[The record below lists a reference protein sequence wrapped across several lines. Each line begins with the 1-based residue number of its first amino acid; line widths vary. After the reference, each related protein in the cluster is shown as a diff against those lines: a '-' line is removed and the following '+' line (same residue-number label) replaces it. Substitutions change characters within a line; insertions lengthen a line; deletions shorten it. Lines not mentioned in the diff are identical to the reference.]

1 METVY
6 AGRRW
11 NGRCGSDIDY
21 RRVDRDGN
29 YLQAADH
36 GVSADD
42 LDDHQQRREK
52 GLFVEGLE
60 GNMDNK
66 GRIVVFMSMITGVF
80 LVLLVVVLQVV
91 VRSNAK
97 SKTVIAGRLSIS
109 DIKACYNSYIF
120 EHYHILLFDTNAG
133 GGEAGIEEQLTG
145 YFAEKLGDG
154 FTDIE
159 AAITDMNMLS
169 DGGYAA
175 FDTQVRDYA
184 VYALAEDGVAAIREK
199 TGGQD
204 GTLPED
210 LKDDMEAAENAQ
222 DAGEQ
227 TAAEGQTGSGTQE
240 SAGQETGSGVQA
252 SGGQETGSGVQGS
265 GGQEMLDK
273 MKEDDPR
280 DYTKRLSS
288 SAILNL
294 VLPGDKTVSDAQAEF
309 IDAPSSRL
317 GNLLT
322 DFEEV
327 DRKFDN
333 MTGMMNGLLALG
345 SWQDALA
352 DTGTQA
358 LYAAEVFNSYLE
370 TKNDT
375 SVLMYEQ
382 EYLIAGKNSD
392 YENLKSVAHRIIG
405 IRFPINYVSLCG
417 QADKMSKLTTLATSI
432 AAAAPYLIPAVK
444 YLLAGCWAYIEA
456 IADTRVLFDG
466 KKAAFAKTSE
476 NWITD
481 IDHISESL
489 AQETEDVDGGLD
501 YQAYLTILELIH
513 MDQTKL
519 RMLDLMQIN
528 AMQENTE
535 FRIRNAAVGLEADF
549 TCNYDGQTYY
559 FHQEGNY

>member
-1 METVY
+1 M
-6 AGRRW
+6 
-11 NGRCGSDIDY
+11 N
-21 RRVDRDGN
+21 
-29 YLQAADH
+29 
-36 GVSADD
+36 
-42 LDDHQQRREK
+42 
-52 GLFVEGLE
+52 
-60 GNMDNK
+60 NK

-80 LVLLVVVLQVV
+80 LVLIVVVLQVV
-91 VRSNAK
+91 VQSNAK

-120 EHYHILLFDTNAG
+120 EHYHILLFDTKAG

-145 YFAEKLGDG
+145 YFSGKLGEG
-154 FTDIE
+154 FADVE
-159 AAITDMNMLS
+159 AAITDMDMLS
-169 DGGYAA
+169 DDSYAA
-175 FDTQVRDYA
+175 FDKQIRDYA
-184 VYALAEDGVAAIREK
+184 VYGLAEDGIAAIREK

-204 GTLPED
+204 GTLPAD
-210 LKDDMEAAENAQ
+210 LKEDMEEAQ
-222 DAGEQ
+222 NEQAAGEQ
-227 TAAEGQTGSGTQE
+227 AETEGKTGSGTPDTEHGAQ
-240 SAGQETGSGVQA
+240 ALGGQATEHGTQA
-252 SGGQETGSGVQGS
+252 SDR
-265 GGQEMLDK
+265 QEMLDK
-273 MKEDDPR
+273 MKDADDPR

-294 VLPGDKTVSDAQAEF
+294 VLPGDKAVSDAQAEF
-309 IDAPSSRL
+309 IDVPSSRL
-317 GNLLT
+317 GSLLT
-322 DFEEV
+322 DFKEV
-327 DRKFDN
+327 DRRFDD
-333 MTGMMNGLLALG
+333 MTGMMNGLLVLG
-345 SWQDALA
+345 SWQDALT

-370 TKNDT
+370 TKND
-375 SVLMYEQ
+375 SAVLMYEQ
-382 EYLIAGKNSD
+382 EYLIAGKRSD
-392 YENLKSVAHRIIG
+392 YENLRSVAHRIIG

-444 YLLAGCWAYIEA
+444 YLLAGCWAYVEA

-489 AQETEDVDGGLD
+489 SQETEDVEGGLD

-513 MDQTKL
+513 MEQTKL

-528 AMQENTE
+528 AMQENAE

-549 TCNYDGQTYY
+549 SCSYDGWTYY
-559 FHQEGNY
+559 FHQKGNY

>member
-1 METVY
+1 M
-6 AGRRW
+6 
-11 NGRCGSDIDY
+11 N
-21 RRVDRDGN
+21 
-29 YLQAADH
+29 
-36 GVSADD
+36 
-42 LDDHQQRREK
+42 
-52 GLFVEGLE
+52 
-60 GNMDNK
+60 NK

-80 LVLLVVVLQVV
+80 LVLIVVVLQVV
-91 VRSNAK
+91 VQSNAK

-120 EHYHILLFDTNAG
+120 EHYHILLFDTKAG

-145 YFAEKLGDG
+145 YFSGKLGEG
-154 FTDIE
+154 FADVE
-159 AAITDMNMLS
+159 AAITDMEMLS
-169 DGGYAA
+169 DDSYAA
-175 FDTQVRDYA
+175 FDEQIRDYA
-184 VYALAEDGVAAIREK
+184 VYALAEDGIAAIREK

-204 GTLPED
+204 GTLPAD
-210 LKDDMEAAENAQ
+210 LKEDMEEAQ
-222 DAGEQ
+222 NEQAAGEQ
-227 TAAEGQTGSGTQE
+227 AAGEQVAGEQSETEGKTGSGTPD
-240 SAGQETGSGVQA
+240 TGSGAQA
-252 SGGQETGSGVQGS
+252 SN
-265 GGQEMLDK
+265 GQEMLDK
-273 MKEDDPR
+273 MKDADDPR

-309 IDAPSSRL
+309 IDVPSSRL
-317 GNLLT
+317 GSLLT
-322 DFEEV
+322 DFKEV
-327 DRKFDN
+327 DRRFDD
-333 MTGMMNGLLALG
+333 MTGMMNGLLVLG
-345 SWQDALA
+345 SWQDALT

-370 TKNDT
+370 TKND
-375 SVLMYEQ
+375 SAVLMYEQ
-382 EYLIAGKNSD
+382 EYLIAGKKSD
-392 YENLKSVAHRIIG
+392 YENLRSVAHRIIG

-489 AQETEDVDGGLD
+489 SQETEDVDGGLD

-513 MDQTKL
+513 MEQTKL

-528 AMQENTE
+528 AMQENAE

-549 TCNYDGQTYY
+549 SCSYDGWTYY
-559 FHQEGNY
+559 FHQKGNY

>member
-1 METVY
+1 M
-6 AGRRW
+6 
-11 NGRCGSDIDY
+11 N
-21 RRVDRDGN
+21 
-29 YLQAADH
+29 
-36 GVSADD
+36 
-42 LDDHQQRREK
+42 
-52 GLFVEGLE
+52 
-60 GNMDNK
+60 NK

-80 LVLLVVVLQVV
+80 LVLIVVVLQVV
-91 VRSNAK
+91 VQSNAK

-120 EHYHILLFDTNAG
+120 EHYHILLFDTKAG
-133 GGEAGIEEQLTG
+133 GGEAGIEERLTG
-145 YFAEKLGDG
+145 YFSGKLGEG
-154 FTDIE
+154 FADVE
-159 AAITDMNMLS
+159 AAITDMEMLS
-169 DGGYAA
+169 DDSYAA
-175 FDTQVRDYA
+175 FDEQIRDYA
-184 VYALAEDGVAAIREK
+184 VYALAEDGIAAIREK

-204 GTLPED
+204 GTLPAD
-210 LKDDMEAAENAQ
+210 LKEDMEEAQ
-222 DAGEQ
+222 NEQAAGEQ
-227 TAAEGQTGSGTQE
+227 AETEGKTGSGTPDTEHGAQALGGQATEHGTQASDRQDTGSGTQ
-240 SAGQETGSGVQA
+240 A
-252 SGGQETGSGVQGS
+252 SN
-265 GGQEMLDK
+265 GQEMLDK
-273 MKEDDPR
+273 MKDADDPR

-309 IDAPSSRL
+309 IDVPSSRL
-317 GNLLT
+317 GSLLT
-322 DFEEV
+322 DFKEV
-327 DRKFDN
+327 DRRFDD
-333 MTGMMNGLLALG
+333 MTGMMNGLLVLG
-345 SWQDALA
+345 SWQDALT

-370 TKNDT
+370 TKND
-375 SVLMYEQ
+375 SAVLMYEQ
-382 EYLIAGKNSD
+382 EYLIAGKRSD
-392 YENLKSVAHRIIG
+392 YENLRSVAHRIIG

-417 QADKMSKLTTLATSI
+417 QTDKMSKLTTLATSI

-489 AQETEDVDGGLD
+489 SQETEDVDGGLD

-513 MDQTKL
+513 MEQTKL

-528 AMQENTE
+528 AMQENAE

-549 TCNYDGQTYY
+549 SCSYDGWTYY
-559 FHQEGNY
+559 FHQKGNY

>member
-1 METVY
+1 M
-6 AGRRW
+6 
-11 NGRCGSDIDY
+11 N
-21 RRVDRDGN
+21 
-29 YLQAADH
+29 
-36 GVSADD
+36 
-42 LDDHQQRREK
+42 
-52 GLFVEGLE
+52 
-60 GNMDNK
+60 NK

-80 LVLLVVVLQVV
+80 LVLIVVVLQVAV
-91 VRSNAK
+91 QSNAK

-120 EHYHILLFDTNAG
+120 EHYHILLFDTKAG

-145 YFAEKLGDG
+145 YFSGKLGEG
-154 FTDIE
+154 FADAE
-159 AAITDMNMLS
+159 VAITDMDMLS
-169 DGGYAA
+169 DDSYAA
-175 FDTQVRDYA
+175 FDEQIRDYA
-184 VYALAEDGVAAIREK
+184 VYGLAEDGIAAIREK

-204 GTLPED
+204 GTLPAD
-210 LKDDMEAAENAQ
+210 LKEDMEEAQ
-222 DAGEQ
+222 NEQAAGEQ
-227 TAAEGQTGSGTQE
+227 AETEGKTGSGTPDTEHGAQALGGQATEHGTQASDRQDTGSGTQ
-240 SAGQETGSGVQA
+240 A
-252 SGGQETGSGVQGS
+252 SN
-265 GGQEMLDK
+265 GQEMLDK
-273 MKEDDPR
+273 MKDADDPR

-294 VLPGDKTVSDAQAEF
+294 VLPGDKKVSDAQAEF
-309 IDAPSSRL
+309 VDVPSSRL
-317 GNLLT
+317 GSLLT
-322 DFEEV
+322 DFKEV
-327 DRKFDN
+327 DRRFDD

-345 SWQDALA
+345 SWQNALT

-370 TKNDT
+370 TKND
-375 SVLMYEQ
+375 SAVLMYEQ
-382 EYLIAGKNSD
+382 EYLIAGKSSD
-392 YENLKSVAHRIIG
+392 YENLRSVAHRIIG

-489 AQETEDVDGGLD
+489 SQETEDVEGGLD

-513 MDQTKL
+513 MEQTKL

-528 AMQENTE
+528 AMQENAE

-549 TCNYDGQTYY
+549 SCSYDGWTYY
-559 FHQEGNY
+559 FHQKGNY

>member
-1 METVY
+1 M
-6 AGRRW
+6 
-11 NGRCGSDIDY
+11 N
-21 RRVDRDGN
+21 
-29 YLQAADH
+29 
-36 GVSADD
+36 
-42 LDDHQQRREK
+42 
-52 GLFVEGLE
+52 
-60 GNMDNK
+60 NK

-80 LVLLVVVLQVV
+80 LVLIVVVLQVV
-91 VRSNAK
+91 VQSNAK

-120 EHYHILLFDTNAG
+120 EHYHILLFDTKAG
-133 GGEAGIEEQLTG
+133 GGEAGIEERLTG
-145 YFAEKLGDG
+145 YFSGKLGEG
-154 FTDIE
+154 FADVE
-159 AAITDMNMLS
+159 AAITDMDMLS
-169 DGGYAA
+169 DDSYAA
-175 FDTQVRDYA
+175 FDEQIRDYA
-184 VYALAEDGVAAIREK
+184 VYALAEDGIAAIREK

-204 GTLPED
+204 GTLPAD
-210 LKDDMEAAENAQ
+210 LKEDMEEAQ
-222 DAGEQ
+222 NEQAAGEQ
-227 TAAEGQTGSGTQE
+227 AETEGKTGSGTP
-240 SAGQETGSGVQA
+240 ETGSGAQA
-252 SGGQETGSGVQGS
+252 SN
-265 GGQEMLDK
+265 GQEMLDK
-273 MKEDDPR
+273 MKDADDPR

-309 IDAPSSRL
+309 IDVPSSRL
-317 GNLLT
+317 GSLLT
-322 DFEEV
+322 DFKEV
-327 DRKFDN
+327 DRRFDD
-333 MTGMMNGLLALG
+333 MTGMMNGLLVLG
-345 SWQDALA
+345 SWQDALT

-370 TKNDT
+370 TKND
-375 SVLMYEQ
+375 SAVLMYEQ
-382 EYLIAGKNSD
+382 EYLIAGKRSD
-392 YENLKSVAHRIIG
+392 YENLRSVAHRIIG

-489 AQETEDVDGGLD
+489 SQETEDVDGGLD

-513 MDQTKL
+513 MEQTKL

-528 AMQENTE
+528 AMQENAE

-549 TCNYDGQTYY
+549 SCSYDGWTYY
-559 FHQEGNY
+559 FHQKGNY

>member
-1 METVY
+1 M
-6 AGRRW
+6 
-11 NGRCGSDIDY
+11 N
-21 RRVDRDGN
+21 
-29 YLQAADH
+29 
-36 GVSADD
+36 
-42 LDDHQQRREK
+42 
-52 GLFVEGLE
+52 
-60 GNMDNK
+60 NK

-80 LVLLVVVLQVV
+80 LVLIVVVLQVV
-91 VRSNAK
+91 VQSNAK

-120 EHYHILLFDTNAG
+120 EHYHILLFDTKAG

-145 YFAEKLGDG
+145 YFSGKLGEG
-154 FTDIE
+154 FADVE
-159 AAITDMNMLS
+159 AAITDMEMLS
-169 DGGYAA
+169 DDSYAA
-175 FDTQVRDYA
+175 FDEQIRDYA
-184 VYALAEDGVAAIREK
+184 VYALAEDGIAAIREK

-204 GTLPED
+204 GTLPAD
-210 LKDDMEAAENAQ
+210 LKEDMEEAQ
-222 DAGEQ
+222 NEQAAGEGK
-227 TAAEGQTGSGTQE
+227 TGSGTPDTGSGTQ
-240 SAGQETGSGVQA
+240 A
-252 SGGQETGSGVQGS
+252 SN
-265 GGQEMLDK
+265 GQEMLDK
-273 MKEDDPR
+273 MKDADDPR

-309 IDAPSSRL
+309 IDVPSSRL
-317 GNLLT
+317 GSLLT
-322 DFEEV
+322 DFKEV
-327 DRKFDN
+327 DRRFDD
-333 MTGMMNGLLALG
+333 MTGMMNGLLVLG
-345 SWQDALA
+345 SWQDALT

-370 TKNDT
+370 TKND
-375 SVLMYEQ
+375 SAVLMYEQ
-382 EYLIAGKNSD
+382 EYLIAGKRSD
-392 YENLKSVAHRIIG
+392 YENLRSVAHRIIG

-489 AQETEDVDGGLD
+489 SQETEDVDGGLD

-513 MDQTKL
+513 MEQTKL

-528 AMQENTE
+528 AMQENAE

-549 TCNYDGQTYY
+549 SCSYDGWTYY
-559 FHQEGNY
+559 FHQKGNY

>member
-1 METVY
+1 M
-6 AGRRW
+6 
-11 NGRCGSDIDY
+11 N
-21 RRVDRDGN
+21 
-29 YLQAADH
+29 
-36 GVSADD
+36 
-42 LDDHQQRREK
+42 
-52 GLFVEGLE
+52 
-60 GNMDNK
+60 NK

-80 LVLLVVVLQVV
+80 LVLIVVVLQVV
-91 VRSNAK
+91 VQSNAK

-120 EHYHILLFDTNAG
+120 EHYHILLFDTKAG

-145 YFAEKLGDG
+145 YFSGKLGEG
-154 FTDIE
+154 FTDVE
-159 AAITDMNMLS
+159 AAITDMDMLS
-169 DGGYAA
+169 DDSYAA
-175 FDTQVRDYA
+175 FDEQIRDYA
-184 VYALAEDGVAAIREK
+184 VYGLAEDGIAAIREK

-204 GTLPED
+204 GTLPAD
-210 LKDDMEAAENAQ
+210 LKEDMEEAQ
-222 DAGEQ
+222 NEQAAGEQ
-227 TAAEGQTGSGTQE
+227 AETEWKTGSGTPDTEHGAQALGGQATEHGTQASDRQDTGSGTQ
-240 SAGQETGSGVQA
+240 A
-252 SGGQETGSGVQGS
+252 SN
-265 GGQEMLDK
+265 GQEMLDK
-273 MKEDDPR
+273 MKDADDPR

-294 VLPGDKTVSDAQAEF
+294 VLPGDKKVSDAQAEF
-309 IDAPSSRL
+309 VDVPSSRL
-317 GNLLT
+317 GSLLT
-322 DFEEV
+322 DFKEV
-327 DRKFDN
+327 DRRFDD
-333 MTGMMNGLLALG
+333 MTGMMNGLLVLG
-345 SWQDALA
+345 SWQDALT

-370 TKNDT
+370 TKND
-375 SVLMYEQ
+375 SAVLMYEQ
-382 EYLIAGKNSD
+382 EYLIAGKRSD
-392 YENLKSVAHRIIG
+392 YENLRSVAHRIIG

-489 AQETEDVDGGLD
+489 SQETEDVEGGLD

-513 MDQTKL
+513 MEQTKL

-528 AMQENTE
+528 AMQENAE

-549 TCNYDGQTYY
+549 SCSYDGWTYY
-559 FHQEGNY
+559 FHQKGNY

>member
-1 METVY
+1 M
-6 AGRRW
+6 
-11 NGRCGSDIDY
+11 N
-21 RRVDRDGN
+21 
-29 YLQAADH
+29 
-36 GVSADD
+36 
-42 LDDHQQRREK
+42 
-52 GLFVEGLE
+52 
-60 GNMDNK
+60 NK

-80 LVLLVVVLQVV
+80 LVLIVVVLQVV
-91 VRSNAK
+91 VQSNAK

-120 EHYHILLFDTNAG
+120 EHYHILLFDTKAG
-133 GGEAGIEEQLTG
+133 GGEAGIEERLTG
-145 YFAEKLGDG
+145 YFSGKLGEG
-154 FTDIE
+154 FADVE
-159 AAITDMNMLS
+159 AAITDMDMLS
-169 DGGYAA
+169 DDSYAA
-175 FDTQVRDYA
+175 FDEQIRDYV
-184 VYALAEDGVAAIREK
+184 VYALAEDGIAAIREK

-204 GTLPED
+204 GTLPAD
-210 LKDDMEAAENAQ
+210 LKEDMEEAQNEQ

-227 TAAEGQTGSGTQE
+227 AAGEQVAGEQAETEGNTGSGTPETGSGTQ
-240 SAGQETGSGVQA
+240 GLN
-252 SGGQETGSGVQGS
+252 
-265 GGQEMLDK
+265 GQEMLDK
-273 MKEDDPR
+273 MKDADDPR

-309 IDAPSSRL
+309 IDVPSSRL
-317 GNLLT
+317 GSLLT
-322 DFEEV
+322 DFKEV
-327 DRKFDN
+327 DRRFDD
-333 MTGMMNGLLALG
+333 MTGMMNGLLVLG
-345 SWQDALA
+345 SWQDALT

-370 TKNDT
+370 TKND
-375 SVLMYEQ
+375 SAVLMYEQ
-382 EYLIAGKNSD
+382 EYLIAGKRSD
-392 YENLKSVAHRIIG
+392 YENLRSVAHRIIG

-489 AQETEDVDGGLD
+489 SQETEDVDGGLD

-513 MDQTKL
+513 MEQTKL

-528 AMQENTE
+528 AMQENAE

-549 TCNYDGQTYY
+549 SCSYDGWTYY
-559 FHQEGNY
+559 FHQKGNY

>member
-1 METVY
+1 M
-6 AGRRW
+6 
-11 NGRCGSDIDY
+11 N
-21 RRVDRDGN
+21 
-29 YLQAADH
+29 
-36 GVSADD
+36 
-42 LDDHQQRREK
+42 
-52 GLFVEGLE
+52 
-60 GNMDNK
+60 NK

-80 LVLLVVVLQVV
+80 LVLIVVVLQVV
-91 VRSNAK
+91 VQSNAK

-120 EHYHILLFDTNAG
+120 EHYHILLFDTKAG
-133 GGEAGIEEQLTG
+133 GGEAGIEERLTG
-145 YFAEKLGDG
+145 YFSGKLGEG
-154 FTDIE
+154 FADVE
-159 AAITDMNMLS
+159 AAITDMDMLS
-169 DGGYAA
+169 DDSYAA
-175 FDTQVRDYA
+175 FDKQIRDYA
-184 VYALAEDGVAAIREK
+184 VYGLAEDGIAAIREK

-204 GTLPED
+204 GTLPAD
-210 LKDDMEAAENAQ
+210 LKEDMEEAQ
-222 DAGEQ
+222 NEQAAGEQ
-227 TAAEGQTGSGTQE
+227 AETEGKTGSGTPDTEHGAQALGGQATEHGTQASDRQDTGSGTQ
-240 SAGQETGSGVQA
+240 A
-252 SGGQETGSGVQGS
+252 SN
-265 GGQEMLDK
+265 GQEMLDK
-273 MKEDDPR
+273 MKDADDPR

-294 VLPGDKTVSDAQAEF
+294 VLPGDKKVSDAQAEF
-309 IDAPSSRL
+309 VDVPSSRL
-317 GNLLT
+317 GSLLT
-322 DFEEV
+322 DFKEV
-327 DRKFDN
+327 DRRFDD

-345 SWQDALA
+345 SWHNALT

-370 TKNDT
+370 TKND
-375 SVLMYEQ
+375 SAVLMYEQ
-382 EYLIAGKNSD
+382 EYLIAGKRSD
-392 YENLKSVAHRIIG
+392 YENLRSVAHRIIG

-432 AAAAPYLIPAVK
+432 AASAPYLIPAVK

-489 AQETEDVDGGLD
+489 SQETEDVEGGLD

-513 MDQTKL
+513 MEQTKL

-528 AMQENTE
+528 AMQENAE

-549 TCNYDGQTYY
+549 SCSYDGWTYY
-559 FHQEGNY
+559 FHQKGNY

>member
-1 METVY
+1 M
-6 AGRRW
+6 
-11 NGRCGSDIDY
+11 N
-21 RRVDRDGN
+21 
-29 YLQAADH
+29 
-36 GVSADD
+36 
-42 LDDHQQRREK
+42 
-52 GLFVEGLE
+52 
-60 GNMDNK
+60 NK

-80 LVLLVVVLQVV
+80 LVLIVVVLQVV
-91 VRSNAK
+91 VQSNAK

-120 EHYHILLFDTNAG
+120 EHYHILLFDTKAG

-145 YFAEKLGDG
+145 YFSGKLGEG
-154 FTDIE
+154 FADVE
-159 AAITDMNMLS
+159 AAITDMDMLS
-169 DGGYAA
+169 DDSYAA
-175 FDTQVRDYA
+175 FDEQIRDYA
-184 VYALAEDGVAAIREK
+184 VYGLAEDGIAAIREK

-204 GTLPED
+204 GTLPAD
-210 LKDDMEAAENAQ
+210 LKEDMEKAQ
-222 DAGEQ
+222 NEQAAGEQ
-227 TAAEGQTGSGTQE
+227 AETEGKTGSGTPDTE
-240 SAGQETGSGVQA
+240 HGAQA
-252 SGGQETGSGVQGS
+252 SDGQDTGNGTQASN
-265 GGQEMLDK
+265 GQEMLDK
-273 MKEDDPR
+273 MKDADDPR

-309 IDAPSSRL
+309 VDVPSSRL
-317 GNLLT
+317 GSLLT
-322 DFEEV
+322 DFKEV
-327 DRKFDN
+327 DRRFDD
-333 MTGMMNGLLALG
+333 MTGMMNGLLVLG
-345 SWQDALA
+345 SWQDALT

-370 TKNDT
+370 TKND
-375 SVLMYEQ
+375 SAVLMYEQ
-382 EYLIAGKNSD
+382 EYLIAGKRSD
-392 YENLKSVAHRIIG
+392 YENLRSVAHRIIG

-489 AQETEDVDGGLD
+489 SQETEDVDGGLD

-513 MDQTKL
+513 MEQTKL

-528 AMQENTE
+528 AMQENAE

-549 TCNYDGQTYY
+549 SCSYDGWTYY
-559 FHQEGNY
+559 FHQKGNY

>member
-1 METVY
+1 M
-6 AGRRW
+6 
-11 NGRCGSDIDY
+11 N
-21 RRVDRDGN
+21 
-29 YLQAADH
+29 
-36 GVSADD
+36 
-42 LDDHQQRREK
+42 
-52 GLFVEGLE
+52 
-60 GNMDNK
+60 NK

-80 LVLLVVVLQVV
+80 LVLIVVVLQVV
-91 VRSNAK
+91 VQSNAK

-109 DIKACYNSYIF
+109 DIKSCYNSYIF
-120 EHYHILLFDTNAG
+120 EHYHILLFDTKAG

-145 YFAEKLGDG
+145 YFSGKLGEG
-154 FTDIE
+154 FADVE
-159 AAITDMNMLS
+159 AAITDMDMLS
-169 DGGYAA
+169 DDSYAA
-175 FDTQVRDYA
+175 FDEQIRDYA
-184 VYALAEDGVAAIREK
+184 VYGLAEDGIAAIREK

-204 GTLPED
+204 GTLPAD
-210 LKDDMEAAENAQ
+210 LKEDMEEAQNEQAAGAQ
-222 DAGEQ
+222 
-227 TAAEGQTGSGTQE
+227 AETEGKTGSGTPDTEHVAQASDGQDTGSGTQ
-240 SAGQETGSGVQA
+240 A
-252 SGGQETGSGVQGS
+252 SN
-265 GGQEMLDK
+265 GQEMLDK
-273 MKEDDPR
+273 MKDADDPR

-309 IDAPSSRL
+309 IDVPSSRL
-317 GNLLT
+317 GSLLT
-322 DFEEV
+322 DFKEV
-327 DRKFDN
+327 DRRFDD
-333 MTGMMNGLLALG
+333 MTGMMNGLLVLG
-345 SWQDALA
+345 SWQDALT

-370 TKNDT
+370 TKND
-375 SVLMYEQ
+375 SAVLMYEQ
-382 EYLIAGKNSD
+382 EYLIAGKRSD
-392 YENLKSVAHRIIG
+392 YENLRSVAHRIIG

-456 IADTRVLFDG
+456 VADTRVLFDG

-489 AQETEDVDGGLD
+489 SQETEDVDGGLD

-513 MDQTKL
+513 MEQTKL

-528 AMQENTE
+528 AMQENAE

-549 TCNYDGQTYY
+549 SCSYDGWTYY
-559 FHQEGNY
+559 FHQKGNY

>member
-1 METVY
+1 M
-6 AGRRW
+6 
-11 NGRCGSDIDY
+11 N
-21 RRVDRDGN
+21 
-29 YLQAADH
+29 
-36 GVSADD
+36 
-42 LDDHQQRREK
+42 
-52 GLFVEGLE
+52 
-60 GNMDNK
+60 NK

-80 LVLLVVVLQVV
+80 LVLIVVVLQVV
-91 VRSNAK
+91 VQSNVK

-109 DIKACYNSYIF
+109 DIKSCYNSYIF
-120 EHYHILLFDTNAG
+120 EHYHILLFDTKAG

-145 YFAEKLGDG
+145 YFSGKLGEG
-154 FTDIE
+154 FADVE
-159 AAITDMNMLS
+159 AAITDMDMLS
-169 DGGYAA
+169 DDSYAA
-175 FDTQVRDYA
+175 FDEQIRDYA
-184 VYALAEDGVAAIREK
+184 VYGLAEDGIAAIREK

-204 GTLPED
+204 GTLPAD
-210 LKDDMEAAENAQ
+210 LKEDMEEAQNEQAAGAQ
-222 DAGEQ
+222 
-227 TAAEGQTGSGTQE
+227 AETEGKTGSGTPDTEHVAQASDGQDTGSGTQ
-240 SAGQETGSGVQA
+240 A
-252 SGGQETGSGVQGS
+252 SN
-265 GGQEMLDK
+265 GQEMLDK
-273 MKEDDPR
+273 MKDADDPR

-309 IDAPSSRL
+309 IDVPSSRL
-317 GNLLT
+317 GSLLT
-322 DFEEV
+322 DFKEV
-327 DRKFDN
+327 DRRFDD
-333 MTGMMNGLLALG
+333 MTGMMNGLLVLG
-345 SWQDALA
+345 SWQDALT

-370 TKNDT
+370 TKND
-375 SVLMYEQ
+375 SAVLMYEQ
-382 EYLIAGKNSD
+382 EYLIAGKRSD
-392 YENLKSVAHRIIG
+392 YENLRSVAHRIIG

-456 IADTRVLFDG
+456 VADTRVLFDG

-489 AQETEDVDGGLD
+489 SQETEDVDGGLD

-513 MDQTKL
+513 MEQTKL

-528 AMQENTE
+528 AMQENAE

-549 TCNYDGQTYY
+549 SCSYDGWTYY
-559 FHQEGNY
+559 FHQKGNY

>member
-1 METVY
+1 M
-6 AGRRW
+6 
-11 NGRCGSDIDY
+11 N
-21 RRVDRDGN
+21 
-29 YLQAADH
+29 
-36 GVSADD
+36 
-42 LDDHQQRREK
+42 
-52 GLFVEGLE
+52 
-60 GNMDNK
+60 NK

-80 LVLLVVVLQVV
+80 LVLIVVVLQVV
-91 VRSNAK
+91 VQSNAK

-120 EHYHILLFDTNAG
+120 EHYHILLFDTKAG
-133 GGEAGIEEQLTG
+133 GGEAGIEERLTG
-145 YFAEKLGDG
+145 YFSGKLGEG
-154 FTDIE
+154 FADVE
-159 AAITDMNMLS
+159 AAITDMDMLS
-169 DGGYAA
+169 DDSYAA
-175 FDTQVRDYA
+175 FDEQIRDYA
-184 VYALAEDGVAAIREK
+184 VYGLAEDGIAAIREK

-204 GTLPED
+204 GTLPAD
-210 LKDDMEAAENAQ
+210 LKEDMEEAQ
-222 DAGEQ
+222 NEQAAGEQ
-227 TAAEGQTGSGTQE
+227 AETEGKTGSGTPDTEHGAQ
-240 SAGQETGSGVQA
+240 ALGGQATEHGTQA
-252 SGGQETGSGVQGS
+252 SDR
-265 GGQEMLDK
+265 QEMLDK
-273 MKEDDPR
+273 MKDADDPR

-309 IDAPSSRL
+309 IDVPSSRL
-317 GNLLT
+317 GSLLT
-322 DFEEV
+322 DFKEV
-327 DRKFDN
+327 DRRFDD
-333 MTGMMNGLLALG
+333 MTGMMNGLLVLG
-345 SWQDALA
+345 SWQDALT

-370 TKNDT
+370 TKND
-375 SVLMYEQ
+375 SAVLMYEQ
-382 EYLIAGKNSD
+382 EYLIAGKSSD

-489 AQETEDVDGGLD
+489 SKETEDVDGGLD

-513 MDQTKL
+513 MEQTKL

-528 AMQENTE
+528 AMQENAE

-549 TCNYDGQTYY
+549 SCSYDGWTYY
-559 FHQEGNY
+559 FHQKGHY

>member
-1 METVY
+1 M
-6 AGRRW
+6 
-11 NGRCGSDIDY
+11 N
-21 RRVDRDGN
+21 
-29 YLQAADH
+29 
-36 GVSADD
+36 
-42 LDDHQQRREK
+42 
-52 GLFVEGLE
+52 
-60 GNMDNK
+60 NK

-80 LVLLVVVLQVV
+80 LVLIVVVLQVV
-91 VRSNAK
+91 VQSNAK

-120 EHYHILLFDTNAG
+120 EHYHILLFDTKAG

-145 YFAEKLGDG
+145 YFSGKLGEG
-154 FTDIE
+154 FTDVE
-159 AAITDMNMLS
+159 AAITDMDMLS
-169 DGGYAA
+169 DDSYAA
-175 FDTQVRDYA
+175 FDEQIRDYA
-184 VYALAEDGVAAIREK
+184 VYGLAEDGIAAIREK

-204 GTLPED
+204 GTLPAD
-210 LKDDMEAAENAQ
+210 LKEDMEEAQ
-222 DAGEQ
+222 NEQAAGEQ
-227 TAAEGQTGSGTQE
+227 AETEGKTGSGTPDTEHGAQALGGQATEHGTQASDRQDTGSGTQ
-240 SAGQETGSGVQA
+240 A
-252 SGGQETGSGVQGS
+252 SN
-265 GGQEMLDK
+265 GQEMLDK
-273 MKEDDPR
+273 MKDADDPR

-294 VLPGDKTVSDAQAEF
+294 VLPGDKKVSDAQAEF
-309 IDAPSSRL
+309 VDVPSSRL
-317 GNLLT
+317 SSLLT
-322 DFEEV
+322 DFKEV
-327 DRKFDN
+327 DRRFDD
-333 MTGMMNGLLALG
+333 MTGMMNGLLVLG
-345 SWQDALA
+345 SWQDALT

-370 TKNDT
+370 TKND
-375 SVLMYEQ
+375 SAVLMYEQ
-382 EYLIAGKNSD
+382 EYLIAGKSSD
-392 YENLKSVAHRIIG
+392 YENLRSVAHRIIG

-489 AQETEDVDGGLD
+489 SKETEDVDGGLD

-513 MDQTKL
+513 MEQTKL

-528 AMQENTE
+528 AMQENAE

-549 TCNYDGQTYY
+549 SCSYDGWTYY
-559 FHQEGNY
+559 FHQKGNY

>member
-1 METVY
+1 M
-6 AGRRW
+6 
-11 NGRCGSDIDY
+11 N
-21 RRVDRDGN
+21 
-29 YLQAADH
+29 
-36 GVSADD
+36 
-42 LDDHQQRREK
+42 
-52 GLFVEGLE
+52 
-60 GNMDNK
+60 NK

-80 LVLLVVVLQVV
+80 LVLIVVVLQVV
-91 VRSNAK
+91 VQSNAK

-109 DIKACYNSYIF
+109 DIKSCYNSYIF
-120 EHYHILLFDTNAG
+120 EHYHILLFDTKAG

-145 YFAEKLGDG
+145 YFSGKLGEG
-154 FTDIE
+154 FADVE
-159 AAITDMNMLS
+159 AAITDMDMLS
-169 DGGYAA
+169 DDSYAA
-175 FDTQVRDYA
+175 FDEQIRDYA
-184 VYALAEDGVAAIREK
+184 VYGLAEDGIAAIREK

-204 GTLPED
+204 GTLPAD
-210 LKDDMEAAENAQ
+210 LKEDMEEAQNEQAAGAQ
-222 DAGEQ
+222 
-227 TAAEGQTGSGTQE
+227 AETQGKTGSGTPDTEHVAQASDGQDTGSGTQ
-240 SAGQETGSGVQA
+240 A
-252 SGGQETGSGVQGS
+252 SN
-265 GGQEMLDK
+265 GQEMLDK
-273 MKEDDPR
+273 MKDADDPR

-294 VLPGDKTVSDAQAEF
+294 VLPGDKAVSDAQAEF
-309 IDAPSSRL
+309 IDVPSSRL
-317 GNLLT
+317 GSLLT
-322 DFEEV
+322 DFKEV
-327 DRKFDN
+327 DRRFDD
-333 MTGMMNGLLALG
+333 MTGMMNGLLVLG
-345 SWQDALA
+345 SWQDALT

-370 TKNDT
+370 TKND
-375 SVLMYEQ
+375 SAVLMYEQ
-382 EYLIAGKNSD
+382 EYLIAGKRSD
-392 YENLKSVAHRIIG
+392 YENLRSVAHRIIG

-489 AQETEDVDGGLD
+489 SQETEDVDGGLD

-513 MDQTKL
+513 MEQTKL

-528 AMQENTE
+528 AMQENAE

-549 TCNYDGQTYY
+549 SCSYDGWTYY
-559 FHQEGNY
+559 FHQKGNY

>member
-1 METVY
+1 M
-6 AGRRW
+6 
-11 NGRCGSDIDY
+11 N
-21 RRVDRDGN
+21 
-29 YLQAADH
+29 
-36 GVSADD
+36 
-42 LDDHQQRREK
+42 
-52 GLFVEGLE
+52 
-60 GNMDNK
+60 NK

-80 LVLLVVVLQVV
+80 LVLIVVVLQVV
-91 VRSNAK
+91 VQSNAK

-120 EHYHILLFDTNAG
+120 EHYHILLFDTKAG

-145 YFAEKLGDG
+145 YFSGKLGEG
-154 FTDIE
+154 FADVE
-159 AAITDMNMLS
+159 AAITDMEMLS
-169 DGGYAA
+169 DDSYAA
-175 FDTQVRDYA
+175 FDEQIRDYA
-184 VYALAEDGVAAIREK
+184 VYALAEDGIAAIREK

-204 GTLPED
+204 GTLPAD
-210 LKDDMEAAENAQ
+210 LKEDMEEAQ
-222 DAGEQ
+222 NEQAAGEQ
-227 TAAEGQTGSGTQE
+227 AETEGNTGSGTLETGSGTQ
-240 SAGQETGSGVQA
+240 ALGGQDTEHGIQASDRQDTGSGAQA
-252 SGGQETGSGVQGS
+252 SN
-265 GGQEMLDK
+265 GQEMLDK
-273 MKEDDPR
+273 MKDADDPR

-309 IDAPSSRL
+309 IDVPSSRL
-317 GNLLT
+317 GSLLT
-322 DFEEV
+322 DFKEV
-327 DRKFDN
+327 DRRFDD
-333 MTGMMNGLLALG
+333 MTGMMNGLLVLG
-345 SWQDALA
+345 SWQDALT

-370 TKNDT
+370 TKND
-375 SVLMYEQ
+375 SAVLMYEQ
-382 EYLIAGKNSD
+382 EYLIAGKRSD
-392 YENLKSVAHRIIG
+392 YENLRSVAHRIIG

-489 AQETEDVDGGLD
+489 SQETEDVDGGLD

-513 MDQTKL
+513 MEQTKL

-528 AMQENTE
+528 AMQENAE

-549 TCNYDGQTYY
+549 SCSYDGWTYY
-559 FHQEGNY
+559 FHQKGNY